1 MENTIARS
9 DYIAELNKNNV
20 IAFVPGGV
28 SMWPTLKHK
37 GQSVIVERKTQK
49 LKRFDVAFYRRENG
63 SYVLHRVMEAT
74 SDGYVMCG
82 DSQFF
87 LENVKEEQVFGIMIG
102 FYRGKKYVDVNDPK
116 YVKEI
121 ENWYGRK
128 LRRKIRLKLFRIRQ
142 KIKRL
147 FKR

>member
-1 MENTIARS
+1 MNETVRS
-9 DYIAELNKNNV
+9 DYQTELEKNNS
-20 IAFVPGGV
+20 IAFVPGGN
-28 SMWPTLKHK
+28 SMWPILKHK
-37 GQSVIVERKTQK
+37 GQSVIVCRKTEK
-49 LKRFDVAFYRRENG
+49 LKKFDVAFYKRKSG
-63 SYVLHRVMEAT
+63 AFVLHRVMEIT
-74 SDGYVMCG
+74 DDGYVMCG

>member
-1 MENTIARS
+1 
-9 DYIAELNKNNV
+9 
-20 IAFVPGGV
+20 
-28 SMWPTLKHK
+28 
-37 GQSVIVERKTQK
+37 
-49 LKRFDVAFYRRENG
+49 
-63 SYVLHRVMEAT
+63 MEAT

-128 LRRKIRLKLFRIRQ
+128 LRRKIRLKLFRIGQ

>member
-1 MENTIARS
+1 MNNIVTHS
-9 DYIAELNKNNV
+9 DYLTELNKNNV

-28 SMWPTLKHK
+28 SMWPTLKHR
-37 GQSVIVERKTQK
+37 GQSVIVKSKTDK

-63 SYVLHRVMEAT
+63 AYVLHRVMEST
-74 SDGYVMCG
+74 EDGSVMCG

-87 LENVKEEQVFGIMIG
+87 LEKVKEEQVFGVMVG

-116 YVKEI
+116 YIKEI
-121 ENWYGRK
+121 NNWYGRK
-128 LRRKIRLKLFRIRQ
+128 LLRKIRLKLFRVRQ

-147 FKR
+147 FKK